1 MSSRRHRRRRQRASN
16 GALFAVAASAAALL
30 FFSGCSSSSCFF
42 LPFASA
48 AAGAESPPPLPGPN
62 SSPSSSSSVP
72 ASCAVSEW
80 PPFSSLPASPSEG
93 GPRTTLNLELLLTG
107 PSLCPF
113 CAKPQAAVISVVSN
127 TVQQVPHAIEM
138 RSVGQVAVKLA
149 PGASVAP
156 PAVTLADLALIDVP
170 VEVPRNSASSSSS
183 QKNNKKPSGRRR
195 QRRLQAAPSE
205 MLPAALNSSPHRR
218 RELFAAGPPP
228 PAPASPAPAPSSSS
242 SKVAPGCDVPSG
254 YVYTVSGAQHVTVNL
269 TLTLAASSITAASQ
283 MLQSAADGGAMISGF
298 AQSGV
303 VVEKVQILLLRD
315 LAAGGA
321 AADVMLGTPVVQ
333 MPQLPPPLAP
343 LANATAA
350 GGARPGEVGVQ
361 PGAIAGILAAAV
373 AGTATAVAVVYKL
386 STRKRRRSRGRKQGA
401 GGPTGALGASDL
413 DDDELDIEAVKAGI
427 GLPPSMGKAGAVSG
441 GNIGGNMQ
449 QSSSSLLDRDPALR
463 LLNSRA
469 AAAAAAAAANGGSD
483 DSAFLQ
489 GASTDDSAAALRGG
503 MGTSGSLSDFG
514 NSNNNNHNNSTTALA
529 SADGRAGSGAMH
541 SLWQVNWRDLEIV
554 RQIGEGSFGKV
565 YLAKWRETTVAVKVL
580 LSASLPNEQD
590 GGGSG
595 DNGSS
600 GSGADNPLLAGLQ
613 KEASMMAAMRHPN
626 VVMYL
631 GVCTDPPLVV
641 TEYCAR
647 GSLCDVLKRARSAA
661 MNAAAAASPGNGG
674 ANAAAA
680 AAAAAALDWPRRLA
694 MALDAA
700 KGMNYLHSSD
710 PPVIHRDLK
719 SPNLLVDKHWRVK
732 VCDFNLSRVLEEQA
746 VVSSLAASNPRWLAP
761 EILSGRGYTF
771 SSDVYSFGVI
781 MWELLTWRLPWTD
794 CGPWQVVKLVTDD
807 RARPPL
813 PTLDADGNA
822 VVSGTAAVA
831 ATPSQPSSSGSNG
844 HQQLLPPPGGFPG
857 LPEYIALMKDCWQ
870 HEAEKRPKFAEIITR
885 LRKLLLH
892 ETRRAAAAARRG
904 GSGGSDDGASNAAA
918 GGGGGSNNES
928 GGDGTGGGDSSA
940 NLPAAAAAAAAG
952 E

>member
-1 MSSRRHRRRRQRASN
+1 M
-16 GALFAVAASAAALL
+16 LFASAAAAALL
-30 FFSGCSSSSCFF
+30 FFFTGSASFF
-42 LPFASA
+42 LPASA
-48 AAGAESPPPLPGPN
+48 AAGADSPPPPPGPN
-62 SSPSSSSSVP
+62 SGPSPAPSSS
-72 ASCAVSEW
+72 CTVSEW
-80 PPFSSLPASPSEG
+80 PPFSSLPASSSEG

-113 CAKPQAAVISVVSN
+113 CAKPQAAVVSVVSN
-127 TVQQVPHAIEM
+127 TVQTVPHAIEV

-149 PGASVAP
+149 PGATAAP

-170 VEVPRNSASSSSS
+170 VEVPRGGGSAA
-183 QKNNKKPSGRRR
+183 KNGGGGKKPSGRRR
-195 QRRLQAAPSE
+195 RRQRRLQSLAPSE
-205 MLPAALNSSPHRR
+205 LLQLPAALDATSGPNRQRR
-218 RELFAAGPPP
+218 ALFAAGPPP

-242 SKVAPGCDVPSG
+242 SVAPGCDVPSG

-269 TLTLAASSITAASQ
+269 TLTLAAASVTLASQ

-298 AQSGV
+298 AQSGLS
-303 VVEKVQILLLRD
+303 VEKVQILLLRD

-333 MPQLPPPLAP
+333 MPQLPAPLAP
-343 LANATAA
+343 LANATAT

-386 STRKRRRSRGRKQGA
+386 STGKRRRRGKQG
-401 GGPTGALGASDL
+401 GGRGANGVSSGASDL

-427 GLPPSMGKAGAVSG
+427 GLPPSMGKPGNNTSG
-441 GNIGGNMQ
+441 GNNAMQ
-449 QSSSSLLDRDPALR
+449 QSSNSLLDRDPALR

-469 AAAAAAAAANGGSD
+469 AAAAAAAAAANGGSD
-483 DSAFLQ
+483 GDSALLH
-489 GASTDDSAAALRGG
+489 GASTDDSAVALRGG
-503 MGTSGSLSDFG
+503 MGASGSLSDFG
-514 NSNNNNHNNSTTALA
+514 GANQNSSSTALA

-541 SLWQVNWRDLEIV
+541 ALWQVNWRDLEIV

-580 LSASLPNEQD
+580 LSASLPNEQED
-590 GGGSG
+590 GGVGGGNGGRDGGSG
-595 DNGSS
+595 DG
-600 GSGADNPLLAGLQ
+600 GSGGENPLLAGLQ

-631 GVCTDPPLVV
+631 GVCADPPLVV

-661 MNAAAAASPGNGG
+661 INAAAAASPGGNGCNV
-674 ANAAAA
+674 AAAAA

-781 MWELLTWRLPWTD
+781 LWELLTWRLPWTD

-822 VVSGTAAVA
+822 IGT
-831 ATPSQPSSSGSNG
+831 TPPPQVPNQQQASNSSSSAGNG
-844 HQQLLPPPGGFPG
+844 HQLLPPPGGFPG
-857 LPEYIALMKDCWQ
+857 LPEYIALIKDCWR
-870 HEAEKRPKFAEIITR
+870 HEAEERPKFAEIITR
-885 LRKLLLH
+885 LRRLLLH

-904 GSGGSDDGASNAAA
+904 GSGGSDDGATAAA
-918 GGGGGSNNES
+918 GGGGTGNNGS
-928 GGDGTGGGDSSA
+928 GGGGGGSSA
-940 NLPAAAAAAAAG
+940 NLSAAAAAAAG